1 MANYNYKAQ
10 SQKKTD
16 LAWKDV
22 YRKWKILPENLLMTD
37 YFMRQEQTDRKQ
49 EIEMCCKDGIKNY
62 IGMVVVDESIATCM
76 HNKEDNN
83 LSEDNK

>member
-1 MANYNYKAQ
+1 M
-10 SQKKTD
+10 TD
-16 LAWKDV
+16 QF
-22 YRKWKILPENLLMTD
+22 KIL
-37 YFMRQEQTDRKQ
+37 EQTDRKQ

-62 IGMVVVDESIATCM
+62 ISMVVVDESIAACM